1 MRRFWAVVAASAL
14 PLAAVA
20 ATVPVEKEALFA
32 ASLAPAHIFA
42 PMLDG
47 KSVDAAALSTAS
59 FDKRERRLENGDFE
73 QALAMMP
80 AQDRSYRP
88 AYRTLPGV
96 AHLNF
101 RKPVDNYQRLWPLG
115 SNPARPS
122 TIPIHNVPLPPT
134 FLGLL
139 SAMLIPTVAK
149 RYKRRG
155 PPPAYRRVICRW
167 HYARFT

>member
-1 MRRFWAVVAASAL
+1 MRRFWAVAAASAL
-14 PLAAVA
+14 PFAAVA

-32 ASLAPAHIFA
+32 ASLGPALIFA
-42 PMLDG
+42 TVLDSN
-47 KSVDAAALSTAS
+47 SVDAVAFSTAS
-59 FDKRERRLENGDFE
+59 LDKVKRRLENGVFE

-80 AQDRSYRP
+80 VQARSDRP

-96 AHLNF
+96 EHLNF
-101 RKPVDNYQRLWPLG
+101 RMPVDNYQLLWPIG

-122 TIPIHNVPLPPT
+122 TIPIHNVPLPST
-134 FLGLL
+134 FLALW
-139 SAMLIPTVAK
+139 SAMLIPSVAK

-167 HYARFT
+167 NYARFT